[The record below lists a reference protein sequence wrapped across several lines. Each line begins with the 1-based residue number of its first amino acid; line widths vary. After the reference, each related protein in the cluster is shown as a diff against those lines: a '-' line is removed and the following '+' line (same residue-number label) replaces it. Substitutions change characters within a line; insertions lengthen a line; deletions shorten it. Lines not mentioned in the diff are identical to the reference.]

1 MRNIHEFDPST
12 LPGRLMLFVAF
23 CLPGIHATAGDAK
36 AVLDK
41 EPVTYADTGWDFT
54 MVMPGWLAGIEGTVG
69 VKGVDGYV
77 DDGFDDIIDSLGF
90 LAAASVEGRNGKF
103 GFILEGIYTKTIVG
117 GPTPGPLLN
126 TVSVQIEQLVAEG
139 SLTYRF
145 FESDRAWMELIA
157 GARYTYM
164 GADLSLE
171 SNPAGIAGVSEN
183 ISEAIVGRATTAIR
197 DEVNRRFA
205 SLIAGLP
212 LPADDIAESKFN
224 ALEKRILAGNGFFR
238 SEVTEGAGDGLG
250 SRITG
255 IDDRIFNSG
264 PVRGAIRDY
273 IEAKVEQRVEEA
285 RAAASATVA
294 AARANARAAAER
306 RLARAEAALSRAI
319 ERRINQVIPDS
330 ELHASK
336 AWVDPFVGLRGRCDL
351 NDQLYL
357 TGRGD
362 IGGFGVSSDIAWNVY
377 GALGIDLTER
387 TCVELGYRYYLVD
400 YERGALNYDV
410 ATKGPFIG
418 VRIEY

>member
-1 MRNIHEFDPST
+1 MIASKTTPSHAVSWFAGIT
-12 LPGRLMLFVAF
+12 LL
-23 CLPGIHATAGDAK
+23 ATSGLRAGDPK
-36 AVLDK
+36 APLDK
-41 EPVTYADTGWDFT
+41 EPATYTDTGWDFT

-69 VKGVDGYV
+69 VKGVDGAV

-90 LAAASVEGRNGKF
+90 LAAASVEGRNGKL
-103 GFILEGIYTKTIVG
+103 GFILEGIYTRTIVG
-117 GPTPGPLLN
+117 GPTPGRLLT
-126 TVSVQIEQLVAEG
+126 TVSVEMEQLVAEG

-145 FESDRAWMELIA
+145 FESDRAWAELIA

-171 SNPAGIAGVSEN
+171 SNPAGIAAVSDE
-183 ISEAIVGRATTAIR
+183 ISADVVDLATASIRA
-197 DEVNRRFA
+197 EVQRRLPG
-205 SLIAGLP
+205 LIAGLP
-212 LPADDIAESKFN
+212 LPADDIAESELN
-224 ALEKRILAGNGFFR
+224 QVERRILAVNSFFR
-238 SEVTEGAGDGLG
+238 SPLRDGVDDGVG
-250 SRITG
+250 SNRTG
-255 IDDRIFNSG
+255 IGARFLDHAPLRRA
-264 PVRGAIRDY
+264 VREYVDAEV
-273 IEAKVEQRVEEA
+273 EARVEAA
-285 RAAASATVA
+285 RAADSGIVA

-319 ERRINQVIPDS
+319 ERRINDLIPDS

-336 AWVDPFVGLRGRCDL
+336 AWVDPFIGLRGRYDL

-362 IGGFGVSSDIAWNVY
+362 IGGFGVSSDTAWNVY
-377 GALGIDLTER
+377 GAFGIDLTER